1 MSMPKIFITSQIADN
16 TVTMTAKNS
25 DDQIITQSSSRI
37 SNNQDVTGA
46 SLTALNRIMSQIATG
61 NNVKLVNFDRSF
73 VNALTREYRVWR
85 KFNWTIRGADV
96 KNRKLWNEWNSLRRN
111 NKIYAENDPLPIVK
125 K

>member
-1 MSMPKIFITSQIADN
+1 MAMPKIFITSQIADN

-25 DDQIITQSSSRI
+25 DDQVITQSSSRI

-96 KNRKLWNEWNSLRRN
+96 KNKKLWNEWNSLRRN

>member
-1 MSMPKIFITSQIADN
+1 MAMPKIFITSQITDN
-16 TVTMTAKNS
+16 TVTMVAKNS

-96 KNRKLWNEWNSLRRN
+96 KNKKLWNEWNSLRRN

>member
-1 MSMPKIFITSQIADN
+1 MAMPKIFITSQIADN

-96 KNRKLWNEWNSLRRN
+96 KNKKLWNEWNSLRRN

>member
-1 MSMPKIFITSQIADN
+1 MAMPKIFITSQITDN
-16 TVTMTAKNS
+16 TVTMVAKNS

>member
-1 MSMPKIFITSQIADN
+1 MSMPKIFITSQITDN

>member
-1 MSMPKIFITSQIADN
+1 MAMPKIFITSQIVDN

-46 SLTALNRIMSQIATG
+46 SLTALNSIMSTIATG

-85 KFNWTIRGADV
+85 KYNWTIRGADV
-96 KNRKLWNEWNSLRRN
+96 KHKKLWNEWNSLRRN

>member
-1 MSMPKIFITSQIADN
+1 MAMPKIFITSQITDN
-16 TVTMTAKNS
+16 TVTMVAKNN